1 MSGYWLSFLIPAVAV
16 PVISY
21 LSSRRD
27 PARYNTPGNVQGR
40 CLVLIIVGAAWG
52 MYCLIRL
59 SPLTAASTLFLTDPS
74 CLAGTSPAA
83 KVRAGAP
90 CFSESATI
98 VEALHQHSR
107 SGYDNYVTLALNG
120 SRPRVGL
127 PDTGV
132 TRQIVEKAQRS
143 PGGAARVQ
151 FFQGKIV
158 AVSTDEGVAA
168 TQWDPHERIRL
179 FQMLALLG
187 AGTFV
192 AGLIEVIRGWQYLF

>member
-1 MSGYWLSFLIPAVAV
+1 LIPAVAV
-16 PVISY
+16 PVVSY
-21 LSSRRD
+21 ISSRRD

-52 MYCLIRL
+52 MYCLVRL

-83 KVRAGAP
+83 KPRVDAP
-90 CFSESATI
+90 CHSESATI
-98 VEALHQHSR
+98 VDAIHQHSR
-107 SGYDNYVTLALNG
+107 SGYDNYLTLALNDG

-127 PDTGV
+127 PNADV
-132 TRQIVEKAQRS
+132 TQQIVEKAQRS
-143 PGGAARVQ
+143 PEGTARVQ
-151 FFQGKIV
+151 FFEGRIV
-158 AVSTDEGVAA
+158 AVATDDGVAA
-168 TQWDPHERIRL
+168 TQWDPHERIGL

-192 AGLIEVIRGWQYLF
+192 AGLIEVMRGWQYLF